1 MSNAIQKGV
10 GLSKI
15 SFFGQFQEGGDRDA
29 SNFIFG
35 GESVYVGQ
43 NFVLIVIQNQ
53 IKLSFWFSLIL
64 HVNYMIF
71 QQCENFQIFQLFF
84 AQCDF
89 CLCPEVRTPALPP
102 SLPINTLYMVF
113 F

>member
-43 NFVLIVIQNQ
+43 NFVQIVIQNE
-53 IKLSFWFSLIL
+53 IKPVPDEPYSCSYVLQMVLSKIWQKYHQFGK
-64 HVNYMIF
+64 N
-71 QQCENFQIFQLFF
+71 
-84 AQCDF
+84 
-89 CLCPEVRTPALPP
+89 
-102 SLPINTLYMVF
+102 
-113 F
+113 